1 MWSKLAKIAQDTSY
15 KRPAVALIVSIL
27 LHVFLLGGLNSSLP
41 NLKNEMHVI
50 EARIQIPKAVVKK
63 VETPK
68 SEEIVAPEPVEDTPK
83 EALPEA
89 NADAPSEPIPELIAE
104 APVNEV
110 VDAPR
115 IPNPE
120 PPITPSSENSEQ
132 APLEQGQPVDAGLV
146 INENAYQFVETNFDV
161 RTKINGSAEGKATIT
176 YNQIDANHYQLK
188 WLTEGSG
195 VVALFLPDLLQTSE
209 GLLTKS
215 GLQPLSYLYQFG
227 NKADKN
233 RIVNF
238 DWQNK
243 KVTTQTS
250 KGVKTEDLPESTQDI
265 LSFMYHFMYV
275 EPLHKMEIQIANGK
289 KLVTYD
295 YSFEGEEAISTSIG
309 ELKVIHIVHSGIDS
323 DERTELW
330 LAVDYQY
337 IPIKIRKV
345 EKNGDVV
352 EMVATRINT
361 NRLTQN

>member
-1 MWSKLAKIAQDTSY
+1 MWSKLAEITQDKSY
-15 KRPAVALIVSIL
+15 KRLAVALIVSIL
-27 LHVFLLGGLNSSLP
+27 LHIFLLGGLNLSLS
-41 NLKNEMHVI
+41 NFKKEMHVI
-50 EARIQIPKAVVKK
+50 EARIQMTKAVVKK

-68 SEEIVAPEPVEDTPK
+68 PEEIVAPDPATVTPK
-83 EALPEA
+83 EPLPKAKLEV
-89 NADAPSEPIPELIAE
+89 PSEPVSEPIAE
-104 APVNEV
+104 VPHNEV
-110 VDAPR
+110 AEATPSPV
-115 IPNPE
+115 PE
-120 PPITPSSENSEQ
+120 PAPLSENSQPTLPEQ
-132 APLEQGQPVDAGLV
+132 EQPEDAGLV
-146 INENAYQFVETNFDV
+146 INENAYRFVETNFDLH
-161 RTKINGSAEGKATIT
+161 TKINGSAEGKATIT

-233 RIVNF
+233 RTVNF

-243 KVTTQTS
+243 KVTLQTS
-250 KGVKTEDLPESTQDI
+250 KGIRTEDLSEGTQDL
-265 LSFMYHFMYV
+265 LSFMYQFMYV

-295 YSFEGEEAISTSIG
+295 YSFEGEEAISTSLG
-309 ELKVIHIVHSGIDS
+309 ELKVIHIVHSGNDS

-330 LAVDYQY
+330 LALDYQY
-337 IPIKIRKV
+337 IPVKIRKI
-345 EKNGDVV
+345 EKNGDVI